1 MNPMMRPPLRIICG
15 RTRTVR
21 LTLKDGS
28 GHPVDLTVPNAINI
42 TLTRDGLS
50 GRIEIGTGKTVVPV
64 VTGEN
69 NNVLM
74 FVWYADDQNIGRWTI
89 NVQLDYGDRNID
101 RFDWHGSTGV
111 ELVEHAVEEVSDST
125 SDIEIEDYIDLS
137 GQMTMNGVGA
147 SAYEIAVSEGFVGT
161 VSEWLASL
169 KGDKGDTGA
178 TGATGVSGGFLF
190 PVMNFDP
197 DTGVLTIS
205 GLEQEIDR
213 VRYDE
218 ATGELIIRLYN

>member
-1 MNPMMRPPLRIICG
+1 MNGMYPPTLRIICG
-15 RTRTVR
+15 RTRTIR
-21 LTLKDGS
+21 LTLLDGS
-28 GHPVDLTVPNAINI
+28 GAPVDLTVPRAINI
-42 TLTRDGLS
+42 TLRRDGS
-50 GRIEIGTGKTVVPV
+50 GDNYEIGTGKTIVPV
-64 VTGEN
+64 ITGEHD
-69 NNVLM
+69 NVLM
-74 FVWYADDQNIGRWTI
+74 FVWYADKQRVGRWTI
-89 NVQLDYGDRNID
+89 NVQLDYGDRNLD
-101 RFDWHGSTGV
+101 RFDWHGPTGI
-111 ELVEHAVEEVSDST
+111 ELVEHAVEENLDAAN
-125 SDIEIEDYIDLS
+125 DIEIEDYIDLS

-178 TGATGVSGGFLF
+178 TGETGVSGGFLF